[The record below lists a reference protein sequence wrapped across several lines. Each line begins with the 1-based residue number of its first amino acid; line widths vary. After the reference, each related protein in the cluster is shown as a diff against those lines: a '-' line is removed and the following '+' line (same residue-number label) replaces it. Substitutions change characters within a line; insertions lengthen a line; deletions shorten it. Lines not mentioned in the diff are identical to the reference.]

1 MSINE
6 CLLDFKHA
14 AVWCSACWEDERQKE
29 HIDLQRQ
36 QVKTM
41 EQLSKQLGY
50 LMDSRGVTTPSRP
63 PPPSPVEI
71 PTYIDPKPQ
80 TGIDYKWTS

>member
-50 LMDSRGVTTPSRP
+50 LMDSRLSL
-63 PPPSPVEI
+63 I
-71 PTYIDPKPQ
+71 HI
-80 TGIDYKWTS
+80 